1 LAVSQLTPGDG
12 QDLMERYKRAW
23 EERDP
28 DKAMALY
35 RDDAEMRMDPF
46 EEPLHGANAL
56 RAFWNDV
63 AATQANVEFDSERV
77 WVVAQT
83 VLTSWHA
90 AYTVRSNG
98 DRLRIRGFATFEL
111 DDAGLIQRQRQWALW
126 RNVGRDSTFKVEGG
140 E

>member
-1 LAVSQLTPGDG
+1 MSQQLTPGDG

-23 EERDP
+23 EARDP
-28 DKAMALY
+28 DKAMELY
-35 RDDAEMRMDPF
+35 REDAEMRMDPF
-46 EEPLHGANAL
+46 DEALHGANAL

-63 AATQANVEFDSERV
+63 AASQASVEFDAERV

-90 AYTVRSNG
+90 AYTQRSDG
-98 DRLRIRGFATFEL
+98 ARLRIRGFATFEL
-111 DDAGLIQRQRQWALW
+111 DDAGLIQRQRQWAVW
-126 RNVGRDSTFKVEGG
+126 RNVGRDSTFKLEGG